1 MPKLIETVNAVI
13 DDNVE
18 NLGSVNLTEVID

>member
-1 MPKLIETVNAVI
+1 MPKLIETVNAII

-18 NLGSVNLTEVID
+18 NLGAVNLTEVID

>member
-18 NLGSVNLTEVID
+18 SLGSVNLTEVID

>member
-1 MPKLIETVNAVI
+1 MPKLIETVNAII

-18 NLGSVNLTEVID
+18 NLGAINLTEVID